1 MGRSKKKV
9 NKNAERQSKKTDC
22 SVLSLLLF
30 IFFPDYKRLNVDIQ
44 QNWKNENIFFGKEE
58 TGYYG
63 LGRLLA
69 GSNAEQMDLPTLHRC
84 DRLAMIQPDADFMM
98 EVESKDCA
106 LMPITDNCNPGY
118 CWLKLGNT
126 ESYLGRNIVHEIVS
140 KHIKEAEVSSHKQS
154 INKKCKPRFSNSV
167 SHPQE
172 EYRSYVDGTE
182 LHTDRD
188 NVPAIPFIHLPSI
201 MIPFLHRTK
210 NRDWPR
216 KKTIKEILRLPC
228 HAVPKP
234 DLRREC
240 EYDWRISFS
249 VAEILLSQS
258 LDVIQRKCYRVLKA
272 VVKSNINEHSEV
284 PLPSFYLKTQ
294 FYWFCEKSSKSEW
307 TAPLLGKQ
315 WMKLLKKIIKCLEKR
330 RIKHYF
336 IPQLNLLQHY
346 SSDQLQCWTDGLKS
360 IYDEP
365 FGALLQF
372 RTVYYLEISNWCR
385 RFITKT
391 IRTPF
396 LFEFLQSQNRLPSF
410 LIPSIEIH
418 SILFSRAIIYYIY
431 TRNLDDLFRLLFYF
445 DEFRMRASTKCELL
459 FYKFSEYLSK
469 IDLEGFQDT
478 EKKIIESMICSQM
491 ACLLHQTQIIS
502 PNKWKNLHTR

>member
-9 NKNAERQSKKTDC
+9 NKNEERQSKKTDC

-44 QNWKNENIFFGKEE
+44 QNWKKENIFCEEENDSKE
-58 TGYYG
+58 
-63 LGRLLA
+63 LLA
-69 GSNAEQMDLPTLHRC
+69 GSNAEQMDLPTSHRY
-84 DRLAMIQPDADFMM
+84 DRREMIQPDTDIMM
-98 EVESKDCA
+98 EMELKYFN
-106 LMPITDNCNPGY
+106 LKPITDNCNPGY
-118 CWLKLGNT
+118 CWLKLENT
-126 ESYLGRNIVHEIVS
+126 ECYLGRNMVHEIVS
-140 KHIKEAEVSSHKQS
+140 KCIKENGQLLNR
-154 INKKCKPRFSNSV
+154 IFKPRFPSSV
-167 SHPQE
+167 SYPQQDC
-172 EYRSYVDGTE
+172 RYVNGI
-182 LHTDRD
+182 LHCTDID
-188 NVPAIPFIHLPSI
+188 LVPAIPFTHLPSI

-216 KKTIKEILRLPC
+216 KKTIEEILRLPC

-272 VVKSNINEHSEV
+272 VVKSKINEHSEV

-410 LIPSIEIH
+410 LIPSIEIR